1 MNRFSLH
8 LWELYSYVMLLQAR
22 YRIAGEERQRENM
35 WVCGNA
41 DICQEI
47 DNSNKLVAKHSNRLP
62 NGTIVHSNPRLRTKH
77 RISPRCNG
85 CTCVRG
91 CDVRAIQCTY
101 YLLAGI
107 LRTDGELLITDRFA
121 ILFRL
126 LIIKSY

>member
-1 MNRFSLH
+1 M
-8 LWELYSYVMLLQAR
+8 
-22 YRIAGEERQRENM
+22 AGEERQRENM

-85 CTCVRG
+85 CTCVCG
-91 CDVRAIQCTY
+91 CDVRAIQCVY

-107 LRTDGELLITDRFA
+107 LRTDGELITDRFA

-126 LIIKSY
+126 LIVKSYWQDLTILSVTTIEKLIILFRVL